1 MDDRTV
7 SRLFTELDSQTV
19 RLENLA
25 EIVHTN
31 AAVLGIVTKLV
42 VGIICIIFSTG
53 VTVVYK
59 NINDT
64 TMIGQ
69 IVDKYHKYAHQK
81 DGHDG
86 HEHSEYKRR
95 TK

>member
-7 SRLFTELDSQTV
+7 SRLFTELDNQTV
-19 RLENLA
+19 RLEGLT

-53 VTVVYK
+53 ATIVYK
-59 NINDT
+59 NINNT
-64 TMIGQ
+64 TIIGK
-69 IVDKYHKYAHQK
+69 IMDKHHKHAHP
-81 DGHDG
+81 
-86 HEHSEYKRR
+86 EYKDR